1 MSEKFLTLNGEDL
14 SSLDA
19 EKVKNVNKYKKTSS
33 FLQTK
38 NKSFSFYEILFLRLN
53 ENLCLI
59 LLKSNKFSK
68 YSELISDFEA
78 LIESF
83 IDLLNRK
90 RLLLSAVETDSSAQ
104 ASFSILNST
113 STSSTSSQV
122 WALIV
127 IEN

>member
-1 MSEKFLTLNGEDL
+1 MSEKFLTLNGEEL
-14 SSLDA
+14 SSLDV